1 MLFQKYINA
10 SIIGSS
16 FGGMD
21 KKQNVQEQNIQNIT
35 PKNKTTMISKCPML
49 QNVLCYKMSNVTKCP
64 MLQNVQCYKMSY
76 VTKCPMLQNVQCY
89 KMSNVTKCPMLQNV
103 Q

>member
-16 FGGMD
+16 FGGGME
-21 KKQNVQEQNIQNIT
+21 KKQMFKKKT
-35 PKNKTTMISKCPML
+35 PKITMIS
-49 QNVLCYKMSNVTKCP
+49 
-64 MLQNVQCYKMSY
+64 
-76 VTKCPMLQNVQCY
+76 KCPMLQNVQCY
-89 KMSNVTKCPMLQNV
+89 KMSNGTKCPMLQNV